1 MMNGLSKAAREELEA
16 LRLDMGGSVTP
27 AQLLEHAR
35 NPNCALHRYFDWDD
49 TTAAEAYRLLQAR
62 SVIRAVVKFIPNAN
76 GNPVSVR
83 AYVSLPS
90 DRDARTGYRAVAEVM
105 DDEAMAAEALEAFS
119 GDLVRLQARYA
130 VYASIRPTIA
140 QAIDAARAVL
150 VPA

>member
-1 MMNGLSKAAREELEA
+1 MNGLSKAAREELEA
-16 LRLDMGGSVTP
+16 LRLEMGGSVTP

-35 NPNCALHRYFDWDD
+35 NPNCALHRYFQWDD
-49 TTAAEAYRLLQAR
+49 SEAAEAYRLLQAR
-62 SVIRAVVKFIPNAN
+62 SVIRAVVKFIPNAS

-119 GDLVRLQARYA
+119 ADLVRLQARYA